1 MELICA
7 VQNYD
12 WGKYGTNSIVA
23 TLIKTANPKFI
34 INEEKPY
41 AELWMGTHPNGPS
54 YLKEKDI
61 SLEEY
66 IQKNTNV
73 LGIEIQQKFGSSLP
87 FLFKVLSIRKALSIQ
102 AHPDKK
108 KAEQLHLQ
116 HPEIYKDSNHKPEL
130 AIALTEFGALCG
142 FRPIEEIK
150 EYFKLLPE
158 LRAVIGEDLVHEC
171 MIINDPENI
180 VPFKKCFHSLMTCD
194 HNLVMLQLEHLL
206 ERLAY
211 LDKSS
216 QVTLNGDLLQKLH
229 LDYPGDVGCF
239 GIYIFNYITLQPG
252 EALYLAPNEPHAYI
266 YGDCIEC
273 MACSDNVVRAGLTPK
288 LKDVETLTE
297 ILTYKCESLFA
308 KKFYGYFEDN
318 YTEIFQPPVPDFAVA
333 KILIPSD
340 KMTYEL
346 IPRRT
351 ASILIIING
360 RAETHTSQILQK
372 GSILFVHANEKIMLK
387 ILKEHCSLL
396 MFQAFANV

>member
-12 WGKYGTNSIVA
+12 W
-23 TLIKTANPKFI
+23 
-34 INEEKPY
+34 
-41 AELWMGTHPNGPS
+41 ELWMGTHPNGPS

-130 AIALTEFGALCG
+130 AIALTEFEALCG

-297 ILTYKCESLFA
+297 ILTYKL
-308 KKFYGYFEDN
+308 
-318 YTEIFQPPVPDFAVA
+318 PDFAVA